1 MVHGGNVELLIR
13 SIGLYACDGV
23 YESMTMVVMTYCAVQ
38 ASIYDLYLF
47 GSGTSFEMPLT
58 IKLGPEGVDVGRF
71 KDGEVGRQDLDRLYL
86 LARRGRRE
94 ICVQLRLVGCA
105 GRFVV
110 AGQVAD
116 HAVEG
121 SVCVTDL
128 DQEVVGPHL
137 VVDVCWEVA
146 ERVLRFESGTC
157 EFQGPADI
165 DKSEGVRLRRR
176 SSRWWGMAWF
186 GRWRLSCR

>member
-1 MVHGGNVELLIR
+1 VRRCVRINDHGRDDILRCAGLDIR
-13 SIGLYACDGV
+13 LVFVWLGDVFRDAFDDK
-23 YESMTMVVMTYCAVQ
+23 A
-38 ASIYDLYLF
+38 
-47 GSGTSFEMPLT
+47 GTR
-58 IKLGPEGVDVGRF
+58 GVDVGRF
-71 KDGEVGRQDLDRLYL
+71 EDGEVGRRDLDRLYL

-128 DQEVVGPHL
+128 DREDVGPHL

-186 GRWRLSCR
+186 ERWRLSCR